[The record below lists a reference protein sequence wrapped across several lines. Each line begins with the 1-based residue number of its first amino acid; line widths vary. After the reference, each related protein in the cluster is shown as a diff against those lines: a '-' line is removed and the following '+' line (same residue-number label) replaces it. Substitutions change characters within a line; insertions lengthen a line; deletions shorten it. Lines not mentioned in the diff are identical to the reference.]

1 MVVARQKVEL
11 LEKNK
16 PRQERAKRTYE
27 SILSRLRDKH
37 RYVLETLSVTEQP
50 LE

>member
-1 MVVARQKVEL
+1 MNAVRQQVEL

-27 SILSRLRDKH
+27 GILAAAAELLVKSG
-37 RYVLETLSVTEQP
+37 
-50 LE
+50 

>member
-1 MVVARQKVEL
+1 MSGRRAVEL

-27 SILSRLRDKH
+27 RILTSAAELLVEVGVERIS
-37 RYVLETLSVTEQP
+37 TN
-50 LE
+50 